1 MFSGIAIASVQ
12 LMLKLRLK
20 NVSFK
25 LQKSRLVV
33 VLVTIGILC
42 LASFAAWIVVYF
54 ALADE
59 FDRVVSLGAFLFSL
73 LAAIVSL
80 AIAALLRLMGRGTTK
95 PSLRLR
101 TDLRAKS

>member
-1 MFSGIAIASVQ
+1 M
-12 LMLKLRLK
+12 
-20 NVSFK
+20 SFK
-25 LQKSRLVV
+25 PQKSRLIP

-42 LASFAAWIVVYF
+42 LASFLAWIVVYF

-80 AIAALLRLMGRGTTK
+80 AIAVLLRLMGRGTTK
-95 PSLRLR
+95 PSLRVK
-101 TDLRAKS
+101 TDLQAKN